1 MQRRTPFLI
10 LVILSHSSFSQI
22 PKWTGLK
29 LFAGY
34 SFDNGVGIT
43 VDKKNNYY
51 LTCNISNAQ
60 AVGIDSL
67 HIDCS
72 SSNNPLNNS
81 NDGFL
86 LRYDASKKLNLV
98 LRNPLGLIGVS
109 AVDSSGNIYVSGA
122 YNYGASR
129 DGYVIKYSSSGNIIW
144 TKTIE
149 SFSSLRPDDDVI
161 TSMDVLKD
169 GTICICGF
177 SYGNQVSIFGQLM
190 SGPVS
195 FIAKV
200 TPLGNVIW
208 VNRFS
213 STLGIGAYRVKFDNS
228 NNVLVAGNE
237 TDNLNNYKVAIVKL
251 NGLNG
256 NVIWKQTFPTYGL
269 YNPTV
274 KAIGVLSDAYVFGGE
289 YGGQIDIAGNVFT
302 AKGKTDIFM
311 LLCDTSGILKW
322 VKSGG
327 STERDLINYITTT
340 SNDNIIFT
348 GGYSN
353 DFTFNGVFYTAK
365 GNLDV
370 YVASLDK
377 LGNTLWVKT
386 GGSNIIGHTDDLFY
400 NEFGSCI
407 AVDSKNQIEVI
418 GTTIG
423 SGNFGTLSFN
433 ASEDARQNVF
443 WLTLGDKDFNYTVN
457 NPCNNF
463 LPQDTLFNILI
474 SPNPFFNNLVIR
486 NSRNAIT
493 NYSLA
498 LYNSLG
504 QKVKQVDYSSLS
516 TIMISNWHNLSSGI
530 YYLAIKTPQLSKTFK
545 LLKK

>member
-1 MQRRTPFLI
+1 MQRKIPLLI
-10 LVILSHSSFSQI
+10 LIILSHTSFSQI
-22 PKWTGLK
+22 PKWTALK
-29 LFAGY
+29 VFAGY

-60 AVGIDSL
+60 NVGIDSL
-67 HIDCS
+67 HIDCNS
-72 SSNNPLNNS
+72 STNPQNNT

-86 LRYDASKKLNLV
+86 LRYDSSKKLNLV

-109 AVDSSGNIYVSGA
+109 GVDSLGNIFISGA

-129 DGYVIKYSSSGNIIW
+129 DGYIIKYSSSGNIIW

-149 SFSSLRPDDDVI
+149 SFTSSRPDDDVI

-169 GTICICGF
+169 GSICICGF
-177 SYGNQVSIFGQLM
+177 SYGSQVSIFGQII

-200 TPLGNVIW
+200 TPDGNVIW
-208 VNRFS
+208 INKFS

-237 TDNLNNYKVAIVKL
+237 KDSLNNYKAAIAKI
-251 NGLNG
+251 NGSTG
-256 NVIWKQTFPTYGL
+256 NIIWKQTYPTYGL

-289 YGGQIDIAGNVFT
+289 YGGQIDIGGSLLSS
-302 AKGKTDIFM
+302 KGKTDIFI
-311 LLCDTSGILKW
+311 LQCDTSGILKW

-327 STERDLINYITTT
+327 STERDLINYIITTP
-340 SNDNIIFT
+340 NDNIIFT

-353 DFTFNGVFYTAK
+353 DFTFNGIPYTAK

-377 LGNTLWVKT
+377 LGNSLWIKT
-386 GGSNIIGHTDDLFY
+386 GGSNIPGHTDDLFY
-400 NEFGSCI
+400 NEYGSCI

-423 SGNFGTLSFN
+423 SGNFGTLLFN
-433 ASEDARQNVF
+433 ALEEARQNVF
-443 WLTLGDKDFNYTVN
+443 WLTLGDKDFNYVIN
-457 NPCNNF
+457 SPCDNS
-463 LPQDTLFNILI
+463 LSQDTLFNISI
-474 SPNPFFNNLVIR
+474 SPNPFFNNLIIR

-493 NYSLA
+493 NYDLA

-504 QKVKQVDYSSLS
+504 QRVKQIDYSSLS
-516 TIMISNWHNLSSGI
+516 TITINNWGNLSSGI
-530 YYLAIKTPQLSKTFK
+530 YYLTIKTPQLSKTFK

>member
-1 MQRRTPFLI
+1 MQRRTPFII
-10 LVILSHSSFSQI
+10 LVILSHTSFGQI

-60 AVGIDSL
+60 NIGIDSL

-72 SSNNPLNNS
+72 SSTNPQNNT

-86 LRYDASKKLNLV
+86 LRYDSSKTLNLV

-109 AVDSSGNIYVSGA
+109 GVDSSGNIYVSGA

-129 DGYVIKYSSSGNIIW
+129 DGYLIKYSSSGNIIW
-144 TKTIE
+144 TKTVQ
-149 SFSSLRPDDDVI
+149 SFSTSGSTDDVI
-161 TSMDVLKD
+161 TSMDILKD
-169 GTICICGF
+169 GSICICGF
-177 SYGNQVSIFGQLM
+177 SYGTQVSIFGQLI

-195 FIAKV
+195 FVSKA
-200 TPLGNVIW
+200 TSDGNIIW
-208 VNRFS
+208 INKFS
-213 STLGIGAYRVKFDNS
+213 STLGIGAYRVKFDNN

-237 TDNLNNYKVAIVKL
+237 RDSLYNYKAVIAKI
-251 NGLNG
+251 NGSNG
-256 NVIWKQTFPTYGL
+256 NIIWKQTYPSYGL

-274 KAIGVLSDAYVFGGE
+274 RAIGVMSDGYVFGGE
-289 YGGQIDIAGNVFT
+289 YDGQIDIGGNLLSS
-302 AKGKTDIFM
+302 KGKTDIFI
-311 LLCDTSGILKW
+311 LRCDTSGNLKW

-327 STERDLINYITTT
+327 STERDLINYIITTP
-340 SNDNIIFT
+340 NDKIIFT

-353 DFTFNGVFYTAK
+353 DFSLNGISYTAK

-377 LGNTLWVKT
+377 LGNSLWVKT

-423 SGNFGTLSFN
+423 SGNFGTLLFN

-463 LPQDTLFNILI
+463 LPQDTLFNLSI
-474 SPNPFFNNLVIR
+474 SPNPFFNNLVLR

-493 NYSLA
+493 NYDLT

-504 QKVKQVDYSSLS
+504 QKVKQIGYTGSS
-516 TIMISNWHNLSSGI
+516 TITINNWGNLSSGV
-530 YYLAIKTPQLSKTFK
+530 YYLTIKTPQLFKTFK